1 MKYFAIQAMGEEK
14 IKFVQNE
21 KLIGEARLMLE
32 QNSFR
37 YHMVAAWV
45 GLSLNPF
52 FAITDR
58 YNIPEDWKMLLVIR
72 LIVSAVTLTLIL
84 FRKRLKFDSVIL
96 VSVPFLLISLQNAFV
111 YKSIGIEDLLGQN
124 LNYMAMFIGAAMFVL
139 WRWHYSIVILII
151 SAIATTGFLAMNDT
165 IDLSAFFVK
174 GGLLLIATSVFSA
187 VLIQTRYN
195 LTMRTIIAQLE
206 LKESKL
212 LLEAQ
217 AEKIRNMNE
226 NLETMIQERTKELK
240 KKNEALEEYAF
251 INSHKLRGPVA
262 TVLGLLNLFNY
273 IDLKDEDR
281 EMIDHMSEATE
292 SLDKVVKDITK
303 AIEKGYEI

>member
-1 MKYFAIQAMGEEK
+1 M
-14 IKFVQNE
+14 KFVQNE
-21 KLIGEARLMLE
+21 TVIDEARLMLE

-37 YHMVAAWV
+37 YHLVAAWV

-58 YNIPEDWKMLLVIR
+58 YNIPEDWKTLLIIR
-72 LIVSAVTLTLIL
+72 LIVSSITLTLIL
-84 FRKRLKFDSVIL
+84 LRKRLKLDSVIL

-111 YKSIGIEDLLGQN
+111 YKSIGYEDLLGQN
-124 LNYMAMFIGAAMFVL
+124 LNYMAIFIGAAMFVL
-139 WRWHYSIVILII
+139 WRWQYSMVILII
-151 SAIATTGFLAMNDT
+151 SAIATMGFLYLNDMVD
-165 IDLSAFFVK
+165 ISAFFVK
-174 GGLLLIATSVFSA
+174 GGLLLIATTLFAA

-206 LKESKL
+206 LKKSKL
-212 LLEAQ
+212 ISEAQ

-226 NLETMIQERTKELK
+226 NLEMMIQERTTELK

-262 TVLGLLNLFNY
+262 TVLGLLNLFTT
-273 IDLKDEDR
+273 IELKDEDR
-281 EMIDHMSEATE
+281 EIINHMTKATQN
-292 SLDKVVKDITK
+292 LDKVVKDITK
-303 AIEKGYEI
+303 AIERGDEL